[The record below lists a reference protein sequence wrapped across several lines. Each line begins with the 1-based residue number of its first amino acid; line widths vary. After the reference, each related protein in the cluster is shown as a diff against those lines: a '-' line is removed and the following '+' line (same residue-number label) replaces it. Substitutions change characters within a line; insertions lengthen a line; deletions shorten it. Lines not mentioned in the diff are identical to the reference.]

1 MVAMWTALLHELK
14 LGVVISHPH
23 ASRAGDVLTL
33 TGGLHQTM
41 HMARATLD
49 LGTWA
54 LRLVDEDHR
63 DGGDHVVRRRGARG
77 AAAWRARVARVVRA
91 PTGRVPKGRAA

>member
-1 MVAMWTALLHELK
+1 MLPLWTALLRELK
-14 LGVVISHPH
+14 PDVVISYPS

-33 TGGLHQTM
+33 TGALPETM

-63 DGGDHVVRRRGARG
+63 DGGEITLFAGLVPERL
-77 AAAWRARVARVVRA
+77 RAGVRA
-91 PTGRVPKGRAA
+91 ALG

>member
-1 MVAMWTALLHELK
+1 MLAMWTALLRELRPD
-14 LGVVISHPH
+14 VVISHAH

-33 TGGLHQTM
+33 TGALPQTM

-54 LRLVDEDHR
+54 LRLLDEDHR
-63 DGGDHVVRRRGARG
+63 DGGEITLFAGVVPERLQAG
-77 AAAWRARVARVVRA
+77 VRA
-91 PTGRVPKGRAA
+91 AVG

>member
-14 LGVVISHPH
+14 PGVVISYPH

-33 TGGLHQTM
+33 TGGLPQTM

-49 LGTWA
+49 LVTWA

-63 DGGDHVVRRRGARG
+63 DGGEITLFAGVVPEGLRHG
-77 AAAWRARVARVVRA
+77 VRA
-91 PTGRVPKGRAA
+91 SLGQSGL

>member
-1 MVAMWTALLHELK
+1 MLPLWTALLRELK
-14 LGVVISHPH
+14 PDVVISYPS

-33 TGGLHQTM
+33 TGALPETM

-49 LGTWA
+49 VGTWA

-63 DGGDHVVRRRGARG
+63 DGGEITLFAGLVPERL
-77 AAAWRARVARVVRA
+77 RAGVRA
-91 PTGRVPKGRAA
+91 ALG